1 MGSSSG
7 QRLPSEAALGLPQQA
22 VEVQGAVLA
31 LGGGR
36 IEVVR
41 VGVWKWREK
50 KGAQVSTCV

>member
-7 QRLPSEAALGLPQQA
+7 QRLPAEAALGLPQQA

-41 VGVWKWREK
+41 VGV
-50 KGAQVSTCV
+50 